1 MRVQTISTAH
11 LVLAQQEGQQHQHA
25 SVVDDPPDVD
35 VALGE
40 ALPVGWVAGD
50 VLRNQQRQTCDGRL
64 SHHLWKEKTEL
75 TVMKECILDYVLSMR
90 ERGDGPS
97 FETQMCI
104 CILVPKDVLLK
115 PGETI
120 LLCCVI

>member
-75 TVMKECILDYVLSMR
+75 TRL
-90 ERGDGPS
+90 
-97 FETQMCI
+97 
-104 CILVPKDVLLK
+104 
-115 PGETI
+115 
-120 LLCCVI
+120 